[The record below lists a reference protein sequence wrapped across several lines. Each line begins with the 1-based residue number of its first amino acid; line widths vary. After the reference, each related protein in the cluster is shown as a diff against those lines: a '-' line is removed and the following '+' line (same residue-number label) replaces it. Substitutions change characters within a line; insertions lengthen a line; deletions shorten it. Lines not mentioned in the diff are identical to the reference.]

1 MLGTILAFIRND
13 FHTDVYK
20 ESKFEI
26 KDGTISL
33 PFLVEGQYFKIE
45 GSKLNDGVYL
55 YPAENLL
62 DETFSGRITAL
73 AIPRALRDKLPE
85 FENYEKWRSEQIAK
99 GGAYSSES
107 FNGYSYSIQTNAD
120 GTLFT
125 ACQYF
130 KEFLNQ
136 WRKI

>member
-1 MLGTILAFIRND
+1 MLETILGFLRND
-13 FHTDVYK
+13 FHTDEFK
-20 ESKFEI
+20 ESTFEI

-33 PFLVEGQYFKIE
+33 PFLVEGQYYKIE

-55 YPAENLL
+55 YPTEGLL
-62 DETFSGRITAL
+62 DESFSGRITAL

-85 FENYEKWRSEQIAK
+85 FEKYEAWRSEQIAK
-99 GGAYSSES
+99 GGAYTSES
-107 FNGYSYSIQTNAD
+107 FNGYSYSIQTNPD
-120 GTLFT
+120 GSLFT